1 MWLLIIEVVILVAAY
16 LLGSI
21 PTALLFSRYVKH
33 IDIRAAGNGNMGA
46 QNTFHIL
53 GAKFGVLVAAL
64 DISKGAFT
72 VLLAHVA
79 GLSVGWQ
86 IAAGI
91 LTILGHDFPVFANF
105 RGGQGT
111 ATTLG
116 TMLALFPIPT
126 LIGAYVYGI
135 MFLLI
140 KNSSRSLSVGGALIA
155 LILGITQQW
164 LLLVYAV
171 AVFLFIPVKMW
182 IDSPR
187 RKAIQTAKQK

>member
-1 MWLLIIEVVILVAAY
+1 MGLFIIQAVILIAAY

-46 QNTFHIL
+46 QNTFHVL
-53 GAKFGVLVAAL
+53 GAKFGILVAAL
-64 DISKGAFT
+64 DISKGAFA
-72 VLLAHVA
+72 VLLAHA
-79 GLSVGWQ
+79 ADLSLSWQ
-86 IAAGI
+86 MAAGI
-91 LTILGHDFPVFANF
+91 LAVLGHDFPVFANF
-105 RGGQGT
+105 KGGQGT

-126 LIGAYVYGI
+126 LIGACVYGI

-140 KNSSRSLSVGGALIA
+140 KNSSRSLSVGGAVIV

-164 LLLVYAV
+164 LLLAYAV

-182 IDSPR
+182 MDSPR
-187 RKAIQTAKQK
+187 RKGIETAKLK